1 MEVSG
6 VVWEVVEEY
15 SGQCTIQIHV
25 YVSFLFY

>member
-15 SGQCTIQIHV
+15 SGQCTIQI